1 MKFSQ
6 RIISKAV
13 KKEVA
18 MIKKRNKIWLLLAV
32 VMVICVYP
40 AYLNNGI
47 FGTVFPVLAAVINLI
62 NYFGN

>member
-1 MKFSQ
+1 
-6 RIISKAV
+6 
-13 KKEVA
+13 